1 MTNEGRAA
9 LVKALTELKEK
20 RITRRARIEWMVPQ
34 DRGFENGYLT
44 AMNDV
49 LAMIE
54 TIEPVKV

>member
-1 MTNEGRAA
+1 M
-9 LVKALTELKEK
+9 KALTELKEK